1 MINASTLRRGF
12 GSTFQKQDTVDPLKL
27 HTQMIGLSG
36 LARPNPLRPRLQ
48 WGTSLKSE
56 IKLLKQYPDFL
67 FRIWGGWEGVLRM
80 PTPTPDQIAYYINA
94 RTSHPLSSILR
105 GCPVPRSLDR
115 LRQ

>member
-1 MINASTLRRGF
+1 MINASMLRRGF

-36 LARPNPLRPRLQ
+36 SARPNPLRPRLQ

-56 IKLLKQYPDFL
+56 IKLLSSIPISYFVS
-67 FRIWGGWEGVLRM
+67 GEGVLRM

-94 RTSHPLSSILR
+94 RTSHSPSSILR
-105 GCPVPRSLDR
+105 GCPV
-115 LRQ
+115 